1 MDKMKPFT
9 EKIFEIILDKGLLA
23 LIIVYAGF
31 KLNRILQNQKQR
43 HLIEFEKRKNDIVF
57 LEKQLSEFY
66 WPIYLRLLKD
76 NAMWQYVPQLFSK
89 TNMPV
94 ESSDWL
100 EKEFI
105 LKNHNEVVN
114 IIDTKLFLAKAD
126 QEMIDELLSYVK
138 HVAIY
143 HTIRNTDSIKD
154 LNPIDLKHPYPKKL
168 FLLIETK
175 LFQLQKEYETVQQAN
190 R

>member
-1 MDKMKPFT
+1 MVMSSKLNESMTLT
-9 EKIFEIILDKGLLA
+9 EEILKIILDKGLLA
-23 LIIVYAGF
+23 LIIVYVGF

-43 HLIEFEKRKNDIVF
+43 HLIEFEKRKNSIAF

-76 NAMWQYVPQLFSK
+76 NAMWQSVLQLFSK
-89 TNMPV
+89 TNIPV

-105 LKNHNEVVN
+105 LKNHNEVIN

-126 QEMIDELLSYVK
+126 KEMIDELLFYVK

-143 HTIRNTDSIKD
+143 Q
-154 LNPIDLKHPYPKKL
+154 P
-168 FLLIETK
+168 
-175 LFQLQKEYETVQQAN
+175 
-190 R
+190 